1 MRRIEDLIAENRVLA
16 GMQPRHLELIAGCGR
31 NVHFASDEMILR
43 EGEPADRFFVLRT
56 GAVALEIAV
65 PGRHELVIET
75 LGPGDV
81 LGWSWLFEPRRWQ
94 YDARATE
101 PVAAVALDGV
111 CLRGKCAADAEL
123 GYDLMQRFAGV
134 LLRRL
139 QATRLQL
146 VDVYGIAQPR

>member
-1 MRRIEDLIAENRVLA
+1 MRRIEDLIAENPVLA

-31 NVHFASDEMILR
+31 NERFEADDMILR
-43 EGEPADRFFVLRT
+43 EGDPADRFFILRSGT
-56 GAVALEIAV
+56 VALEIAV
-65 PGRHELVIET
+65 PGRPELVIET

-81 LGWSWLFEPRRWQ
+81 LGWSWLFEPYRWQ

-111 CLRGKCAADAEL
+111 CLRGKCTADAEL
-123 GYDLMQRFAGV
+123 GYELMHRFAGV